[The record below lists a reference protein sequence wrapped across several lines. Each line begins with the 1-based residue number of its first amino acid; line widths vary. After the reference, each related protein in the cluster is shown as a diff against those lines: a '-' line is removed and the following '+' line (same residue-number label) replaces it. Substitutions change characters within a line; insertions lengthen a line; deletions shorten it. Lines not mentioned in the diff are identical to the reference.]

1 MIKFVWQV
9 KVMRMRHNMLLHSLK
24 LERLV
29 AWDEYYCTR
38 EASKR
43 KVNETWVDVHMLS
56 QIRRLVYKI
65 ELRIQ
70 IDNKISCMTQINMSS
85 RWTARIKVED
95 REACFKRLRKRWLGG
110 ARKPIRV
117 KILEIL
123 ESWRTLC
130 WRVSLFRKWEWL
142 VNQRRISFL
151 YEGKIQSH

>member
-95 REACFKRLRKRWLGG
+95 REACFKRLRKRWLGRSKETDMG
-110 ARKPIRV
+110 QRP
-117 KILEIL
+117 EIL
-123 ESWRTLC
+123 ELWRALC
-130 WRVSLFRKWEWL
+130 WRVSLFKWRRWL
-142 VNQRRISFL
+142 VNQCWISFICKL
-151 YEGKIQSH
+151 KIQSH